1 MKRILQD
8 IWRGDGE
15 EHQRPN
21 RSWYAGEDGM
31 IALVTLVAVIFFL
44 ILIALVANVGKI
56 VSQKME
62 VQNGTDSVTYSA
74 TLVMAR
80 GMNGV
85 TGANHAIGELTALI
99 ILHHALGGDELD
111 KGEMQDA
118 DSKDKSILA
127 TLRMSY
133 KVAENMKDSPFE
145 PSEATYKL
153 FYDDDKQEHVIPKS
167 GATIYRSCVR
177 LEQVLGWTYMALA
190 VGELLWKFRE
200 VPYFGPIFAVVG
212 GGISTAAMIVEK
224 KIWLERKILEGL
236 FNLANQTK
244 DIKNKQIHQQII
256 PQIYNY
262 SEHLVYEIKSS
273 VGAVVEEQRAANL
286 LVETAMDPDPN
297 HPRFALP
304 MRVENTDGS
313 DESLQV
319 SQLTRAAYP
328 WVNNWRH
335 PLLDAMR
342 TWLFL
347 ARSAHYYRHYSDLF
361 TYQKVLELKSS
372 KDIDKGIQLYVL
384 KDYTPNQ
391 KGTER
396 WARSS
401 GSQRADEL
409 FCLTGFGLRDAPRR
423 FAPTIYR
430 SENDDGIMAFAQGMV
445 YNANAQTPS
454 AGLGPAQADVGWDTL
469 NWRSRVPEIESKET
483 IGEYKKGNW
492 DRWSFGTVAENHFG
506 RPEIRLNWQAKLVP
520 VSKLQHLEDAP
531 SGRIGKI
538 IKRLESSESQ
548 LRTH

>member
-1 MKRILQD
+1 MKRILQE

-111 KGEMQDA
+111 EGKKQDA
-118 DSKDKSILA
+118 DSKDTSIA
-127 TLRMSY
+127 ETLNVSY
-133 KVAENMKDSPFE
+133 NAADDMQESPFK
-145 PSEATYKL
+145 P
-153 FYDDDKQEHVIPKS
+153 DKQTYEDVKKIPET

-177 LEQVLGWTYMALA
+177 LQEVLGWTYMALA

-224 KIWLERKILEGL
+224 KIWLERKILGGL
-236 FNLANQTK
+236 FTIANETK

-335 PLLDAMR
+335 PLLNAMR

-361 TYQKVLELKSS
+361 TYQKVLELKSK
-372 KDIDKGIQLYVL
+372 KDIKKGIQLYVL
-384 KDYTPNQ
+384 KDYVPKQ

-445 YNANAQTPS
+445 YNANAQMPS

-469 NWRSRVPEIESKET
+469 NWRSRVPEIDSAET

-492 DRWSFGTVAENHFG
+492 DRWSFGTVAKNHFV

-520 VSKLQHLEDAP
+520 VSKLQHLGDTP

-548 LRTH
+548 FRTH